1 MCVPVCTPDTDARDG
16 RRVGCCARAEHRTA
30 VTVPV
35 LHSCLARERLA
46 GHCMDD
52 VPSSAVPPPPMAE
65 TIHAPSARFPTIDVM
80 RGALLAA
87 MLVVHVLSA
96 HGTADQVNAMHTWFG
111 VFLIS
116 AGFVWLSGF
125 TAGLRPAAGSDVL
138 RAVRIAC
145 QLVLVMVAYAV
156 LLSLARHFL
165 DRISDPEVACAA
177 HAGWSPPLR
186 FDDLGILLPIAIVQV
201 LSLPA
206 RAGRV
211 GRAIAAALSLGSLM
225 LLGASAA
232 GPREGMGG
240 LLLNVLVRRSLTP
253 FYSVCIFVALGL
265 AGALAGAARSRT
277 LLTAAPGR
285 ILALAGFAAALAIA
299 VPAFSQSILDVPYR
313 AGAIPGA
320 AATILWWSVAI
331 LLFLRGLAAL
341 AAGGVAR
348 ALSLLGRHS
357 LFVFVLHDFLL
368 DADAFARLRLH
379 VGKGLPFVV
388 AAAVLDLAILLAAA
402 HALEKSGAI
411 ASAVRSLLLETSLPS
426 GVRRSFPV
434 GAGLALTA
442 VLAVYTGAALARPRA
457 DVLIDDFE
465 SSDGCPHWWT
475 FGPLSFQ
482 RATAGSAER
491 RGHVLDIS
499 GRPTAASGTGIYLQ
513 QEIGALRTLRL
524 DVRGYGPG
532 SGRLRIE
539 LFDDDNGNWEIE
551 KDPKTY
557 EPLYD
562 DRFVLEIP
570 VDWLGW
576 RQLALPA
583 SAFRDDNPG
592 IGDDVFNP
600 ERDLTSGGLL
610 EMQFLVSATSP
621 SNDSVHLQID
631 NVRWTP

>member
-1 MCVPVCTPDTDARDG
+1 
-16 RRVGCCARAEHRTA
+16 
-30 VTVPV
+30 
-35 LHSCLARERLA
+35 
-46 GHCMDD
+46 
-52 VPSSAVPPPPMAE
+52 MAE
-65 TIHAPSARFPTIDVM
+65 SNDAPSARFPTIDLM

-87 MLVVHVLSA
+87 MLAVHVLSA

-125 TAGLRPAAGSDVL
+125 TTGLRPARASDVL

-165 DRISDPEVACAA
+165 DRISDADVACAA
-177 HAGWSPPLR
+177 RAGWSPPSR
-186 FDDLGILLPIAIVQV
+186 FEDLGILLPIAIVQV
-201 LSLPA
+201 LSLAA
-206 RAGRV
+206 RAGKT
-211 GRAIAAALSLGSLM
+211 GRTIAAASSLGSLM
-225 LLGASAA
+225 LLGVSAT
-232 GPREGMGG
+232 GPHEGIRG
-240 LLLNVLVRRSLTP
+240 LLLDVLVRRSLTP
-253 FYSVCIFVALGL
+253 FYSVCVFVALGV
-265 AGALAGAARSRT
+265 AGALAGSGKLRT

-285 ILALAGFAAALAIA
+285 IPAFAGLAVALAMAMPA
-299 VPAFSQSILDVPYR
+299 VSQPILDVPYR

-320 AATILWWSVAI
+320 AATIVWWSAAI

-348 ALSLLGRHS
+348 SLSLLGRHS

-368 DADAFARLRLH
+368 DADAFIRQRFHL
-379 VGKGLPFVV
+379 GKGLPFVLATV
-388 AAAVLDLAILLAAA
+388 VLDLAILLGSA
-402 HALEKSGAI
+402 HALEKSGAM

-426 GVRRSFPV
+426 GMRPSMPV

-442 VLAVYTGAALARPRA
+442 VFAVYTGAALARPRA

-465 SSDGCPHWWT
+465 SSDGCPRWWT
-475 FGPLSFQ
+475 FGPLSFRQ
-482 RATAGSAER
+482 AAAESAEHG
-491 RGHVLDIS
+491 GHLLDIS
-499 GRPTAASGTGIYLQ
+499 GSPGAVSGTGIYVQ
-513 QEIGALRTLRL
+513 QEIGTLRTLRV

-592 IGDDVFNP
+592 VGDDIFNP
-600 ERDLTSGGLL
+600 QRDLTSGGLL
-610 EMQFLVSATSP
+610 EMQFLVSAASP
-621 SNDSVHLQID
+621 SNDRVHLQID